1 MENNVFTA
9 IRHGCYDL
17 KYHLVVLVKLQNKVL
32 DGEIKDRLTE
42 LSYKIIEERCK
53 CTILSF
59 EINDNSV
66 HILFEAS
73 PQVQLSK
80 LINNYKTI
88 TSRLLRKEFRDRLN
102 ESGDVSSF
110 WEQSYLI
117 ITDSRYAKQ
126 IIAYY
131 IEMQEKAGK
140 R

>member
-32 DGEIKDRLTE
+32 DDEIKDRLTE

-59 EINDNSV
+59 EIKDNSV

-110 WEQSYLI
+110 WERSYLI
-117 ITDSRYAKQ
+117 LTDSQYAEQ

-131 IEMQEKAGK
+131 IEMQKKAGK